1 MIHEENVD
9 DLKDSNLGLKKAQRP
24 RDNRRPGENMDD
36 LLMDKEAASF
46 RRDATYWRERDWHGR
61 DSQIHCD
68 YICYPSVR
76 RCKYYM

>member
-9 DLKDSNLGLKKAQRP
+9 DLKDSNLELKKAQRS

-46 RRDATYWRERDWHGR
+46 RRDAT
-61 DSQIHCD
+61 
-68 YICYPSVR
+68 
-76 RCKYYM
+76 